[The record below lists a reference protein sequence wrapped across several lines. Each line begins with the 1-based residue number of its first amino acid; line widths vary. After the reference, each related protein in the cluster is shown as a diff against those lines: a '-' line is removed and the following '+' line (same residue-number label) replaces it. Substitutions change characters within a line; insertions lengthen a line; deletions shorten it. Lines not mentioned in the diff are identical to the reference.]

1 MTEQPVAP
9 RVAHQ
14 TDPGLRR
21 LAAITVATSL
31 IVWWPA
37 FTLGVYDEIFFEQL
51 FALWAAATAAFV
63 VAVLLL
69 GRRAQPAVYSL
80 LLPSVWILLTW
91 LIPAETTS
99 LGHDVLFWGGVLVT
113 LAGFPAMVAIVLV
126 MVVPG
131 AESVRGRD
139 TVVAIAAIAL
149 VVVLSYI
156 MGTQH
161 RRLLTCDDFKI
172 SGNDQPAGC
181 TPKGNPGAT
190 NAPND
195 RTTHRRA
202 SASFSRSRAERG
214 SLGRPV
220 ARPSPGREQLGRRP
234 SALSV

>member
-1 MTEQPVAP
+1 MTEQPSAS

-91 LIPAETTS
+91 LIPAETTTP
-99 LGHDVLFWGGVLVT
+99 GEDVLFWGGVLVT

-161 RRLLTCDDFKI
+161 RRLLTCEDFKI

-181 TPKGNPGAT
+181 TPGATPGAT

-195 RTTHRRA
+195 AGTRQRV
-202 SASFSRSRAERG
+202 SLRSGTERG
-214 SLGRPV
+214 SSALPV
-220 ARPSPGREQLGRRP
+220 APSSPGREQRRRRP